1 MLTAI
6 QDMKYLLRTVYS
18 NSTEFVAAPSG
29 WAVIIISILQAHKR
43 KVRGANLRC
52 PISRREGKL
61 ADILFVDN
69 TDLIHLDLEA
79 TQYFHETHGAIKG
92 VCLSGESY

>member
-18 NSTEFVAAPSG
+18 NSTNFVAAPAG

-43 KVRGANLRC
+43 KGHGANFRC

-61 ADILFVDN
+61 ANILFVDN